1 MTGADFLG
9 PVFLVGCPRSGTTLL
24 QRLLDAHPLVS
35 IAPETFFIRR
45 FWKKRRVYG
54 DLRDCGRFERLVSDV
69 TALQE
74 FADMGLDAE
83 GFRAAARAVPR
94 AIDALFSLLLAEF
107 AKLRGTP
114 WVGEKTPNHLLYM
127 RTLERFFPDA
137 RFVHI
142 VRDPR
147 AVALSWRGV
156 PWSNGSLAQ
165 DAEVWRRYL
174 ATARAKPPRQRERL
188 LLLRYEELVAHP
200 EPQLRKLC
208 EFLGLP
214 FHPAML
220 AGEAARELVVDLER
234 EPWKQGA
241 AGPIHCASVD
251 RWRSVLSAAEVRAV
265 ETVTWFEMK
274 AAGYRPE
281 HGLVRL
287 LPGMA
292 RHAAR
297 RAAKTAR
304 KALKRRSSAP

>member
-9 PVFLVGCPRSGTTLL
+9 PIFLVGCPRSGTTLL

-54 DLRDCGRFERLVSDV
+54 DLADDSRFARLIDDV
-69 TALQE
+69 AALPE

-83 GFRAAARAVPR
+83 GYRAAARSGPR
-94 AIDALFSLLLAEF
+94 SIEALFRLLLAQF
-107 AKLRGTP
+107 AKRRATP

-127 RTLERFFPDA
+127 RTLERFFPEA

-156 PWSNGSLAQ
+156 PWSNGSLEK

-174 ATARAKPPRQRERL
+174 ATARARPPRQRERL
-188 LLLRYEELVAHP
+188 AVLRYEDLVARP
-200 EPQLRKLC
+200 EAELRELC
-208 EFLGLP
+208 AFLGLP
-214 FHPAML
+214 FDPAML
-220 AGEAARELVVDLER
+220 AGEAARELVVDLAR

-241 AGPIHCASVD
+241 DGPIHCRSVE
-251 RWRSVLSAAEVRAV
+251 RWRSALSAAEVCAV
-265 ETVTWFEMK
+265 EAVAWRELK
-274 AAGYRPE
+274 AAGYRPVN
-281 HGLVRL
+281 GLARL
-287 LPGMA
+287 LPGMTRA
-292 RHAAR
+292 TAR
-297 RAAKTAR
+297 RALKAAR
-304 KALKRRSSAP
+304 KSLRRRSGAP